1 MIGEMSLQYFELL
14 LKEVEKAFKTS
25 FPACNSDIRNWTLKE
40 IGLFQDDLSHRVNG
54 RISERWFY
62 THIKTKSN
70 DKLPRTDVLNMLSQY
85 AGFTDWDDF
94 IRKNNSQTTKPT
106 ENQQYIHKT
115 PLKKE
120 KKVVIRT
127 VILTGILLLMSL
139 IAYYYI
145 SNNSI
150 PVSEEEMYQLRFID
164 MDTRKCIGD
173 VELQLIKP
181 GESPEIVKTDTAGI
195 IHFMKT
201 EGKITFIVKAPYY
214 RKDTIVR
221 DISAK
226 NSGETIQL
234 KTDDYALMI
243 HLFSK
248 SKLQDW
254 EKRRFQLQDMIADNA
269 MIFQVYEKTQKGME
283 LYDKNGF
290 IDKLTMPLES
300 LNNIKILDV
309 EYKNGQILQMRFTEI
324 QNQEQ

>member
-1 MIGEMSLQYFELL
+1 MIGEMYLQYFELL
-14 LKEVEKAFKTS
+14 LTEVEKVFKAS
-25 FPACNSDIRNWTLKE
+25 HPSCDSAIRNWNLKE
-40 IGLFQDDLSHRVNG
+40 IGLFQDDLSNKVNG

-70 DKLPRTDVLNMLSQY
+70 DKLPRTDVLDMLSQY
-85 AGFTDWDDF
+85 AGFTDWNDF
-94 IRKNNSQTTKPT
+94 IRKNSHTPT
-106 ENQQYIHKT
+106 EQTDKQVITKET
-115 PLKKE
+115 LVE
-120 KKVVIRT
+120 KKKKVTIMG
-127 VILTGILLLMSL
+127 VILIVVSVL
-139 IAYYYI
+139 IAIAAYFM
-145 SNNSI
+145 ST
-150 PVSEEEMYQLRFID
+150 PAHTSENELYQLSFID
-164 MDTRKCIGD
+164 MDTRKSIGN
-173 VELQLIKP
+173 VELELLKP

-195 IHFMKT
+195 IHFTKT

-221 DISAK
+221 DISVK

-254 EKRRFQLQDMIADNA
+254 EKRRLQLHDMIADNA

-283 LYDKNGF
+283 LYDKTGF

-300 LNNIKILDV
+300 LNNIKILNV
-309 EYKNGQILQMRFTEI
+309 EYKNGQIFQMRFTET
-324 QNQEQ
+324 QNQQP